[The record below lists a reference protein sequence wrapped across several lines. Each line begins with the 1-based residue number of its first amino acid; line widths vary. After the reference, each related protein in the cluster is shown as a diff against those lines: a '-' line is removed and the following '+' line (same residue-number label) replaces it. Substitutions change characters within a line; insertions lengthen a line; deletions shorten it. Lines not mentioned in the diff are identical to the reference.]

1 MEIADY
7 IATGSI
13 DYYNA
18 DWASLPL
25 SALEILQ
32 VFVNSFDLIFRVA
45 TLAAVA
51 HFVVSQMMN
60 AGRARLMKFA
70 SIAAVLALSA
80 LTIIG
85 IAFRGV
91 NEGHLVAYEYAA
103 NTGDSYVEYYQE
115 EREVKH
121 WRLRIAQVQMAF
133 YAVYFVAV
141 LAIFVASFLTRNVS
155 PAILTSLIPFVEAP
169 HTDHP
174 HQRVLSSAV
183 LVLLTITVLEVVHTA
198 WAVYIRTNTSYD
210 YEYDS
215 DGFDI
220 YVQIAWIFEIILQ
233 TGLLVTLLFAPPRP
247 FK

>member
-1 MEIADY
+1 MEVADY

-18 DWASLPL
+18 DWASLPYD
-25 SALEILQ
+25 ALEILQ

-51 HFVVSQMMN
+51 HFVVTQMIN
-60 AGRARLMKFA
+60 ASRARLMKFA
-70 SIAAVLALSA
+70 NIAAVLALSA

-91 NEGHLVAYEYAA
+91 NESHQVAWEYAV
-103 NTGDSYVEYYQE
+103 NTGASYRIYYPQE
-115 EREVKH
+115 MAVQH

-133 YAVYFVAV
+133 YAVYFVTV
-141 LAIFVASFLTRNVS
+141 LAILVASVLTRNVS
-155 PAILTSLIPFVEAP
+155 SALPTSLIPFVQAP
-169 HTDHP
+169 HTDHH

-198 WAVYIRTNTSYD
+198 WAVYIRSNPDYD
-210 YEYDS
+210 DEYDS

-220 YVQIAWIFEIILQ
+220 YVQIAWILEVILQ